1 MPRNLD
7 TALLRSF
14 VAVVETGG
22 MTRAAGQLHLT
33 QAAVSQQIR
42 RLEECFGTAL
52 VSRDRAGLQPTA
64 AGERLLG
71 RAQRL
76 LALNDEIWATM
87 TAPEVEGEVRCGV
100 PHDVVAAFMPPILKA
115 FDRSRPAVRVS
126 IVTATTRLLRAAM
139 ARGELDLLIG
149 TELEVGQGG
158 EVLFTDRLLWVGAKG
173 GTAYRREPLPISFD
187 DPTCAFRRP
196 ALEAIAASGRNW
208 RSAFATSD
216 MLGVIAGVEA
226 DLTVA
231 VMLASTVPPTLEVI
245 AAEAGLP
252 PLPSFHVT
260 LYVPRTGASAATYE
274 LAGLLR
280 QKLSPSRLA
289 A

>member
-14 VAVVETGG
+14 VAVVETGS
-22 MTRAAGQLHLT
+22 MTRAAAQLHLT

-42 RLEECFGTAL
+42 RLEDSLGTSL
-52 VSRDRAGLQPTA
+52 LQRDRPALQPTA

-76 LALNDEIWATM
+76 LALNDEIWAAM
-87 TAPEVEGEVRCGV
+87 TAPEVEGEIRCGV
-100 PHDVVAAFMPPILKA
+100 PHDVVAVFLPPILKA
-115 FDRSRPAVRVS
+115 FDRARPAVRVN
-126 IVTATTRLLRAAM
+126 IVTATTRLLRAALV
-139 ARGELDLLIG
+139 RGELDLCLG

-173 GTAYRREPLPISFD
+173 GTAHRREPLPISFD

-196 ALEAIAASGRNW
+196 ALDAIAADGRDW

-226 DLTVA
+226 DLAVA
-231 VMLASTVPPTLEVI
+231 VMLASTIPPALAVI
-245 AAEAGLP
+245 PPEAGLP
-252 PLPSFHVT
+252 ALPSFHVT
-260 LYVPRTGASAATYE
+260 LYVPRTGASAATGE
-274 LAGLLR
+274 LADLLR
-280 QKLSPSRLA
+280 QRLTPSRLA